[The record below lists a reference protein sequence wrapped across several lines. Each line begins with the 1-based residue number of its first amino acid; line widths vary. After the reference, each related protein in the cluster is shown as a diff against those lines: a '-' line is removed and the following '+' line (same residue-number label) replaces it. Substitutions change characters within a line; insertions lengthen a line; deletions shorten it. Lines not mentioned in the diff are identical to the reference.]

1 MDVLW
6 SFGFGWVVYYLQSPP
21 SVGYFGIPDESDSFI
36 ANFRVPFYLLI
47 ANAIQVF
54 FYV

>member
-1 MDVLW
+1 MELW
-6 SFGFGWVVYYLQSPP
+6 IWLGGLLLTVAA
-21 SVGYFGIPDESDSFI
+21 VGYFGIPDESDSFI
-36 ANFRVPFYLLI
+36 ANFQVPFYLLI